1 MRLGARALRKRLHLR
16 SWCHQIQN
24 RIWSSESTYLKF
36 HEISHKNIKQQSKV
50 HVETSNPTRCR
61 IVVDADFSRVWT
73 WSNGLDEK
81 SGPWKVRETTVKNPW
96 KGREKTV
103 KSHQK
108 LAPKFYSFVWV
119 FCSLFTGFSLK
130 SLEPL
135 VISSSLGTY
144 RLEIGWCAAVVAEAV
159 ECMWG
164 LAGFPLYMLTYIPRF
179 PRSTWPLCKFI

>member
-1 MRLGARALRKRLHLR
+1 MRLGARALHKRLHLR
-16 SWCHQIQN
+16 SWCHQIQT

-36 HEISHKNIKQQSKV
+36 
-50 HVETSNPTRCR
+50 PT
-61 IVVDADFSRVWT
+61 
-73 WSNGLDEK
+73 K

-96 KGREKTV
+96 KGREKPV

-119 FCSLFTGFSLK
+119 LCSLFTNFSLK

-159 ECMWG
+159 ACMWG

-179 PRSTWPLCKFI
+179 PRSTWPLCKFIEINTTGFRWSLGNGRLLV

>member
-1 MRLGARALRKRLHLR
+1 MWFNSMQAKCAWEHGLCTNVCILDHDVTKYNTEYDLAKVPT
-16 SWCHQIQN
+16 WNFPQN
-24 RIWSSESTYLKF
+24 
-36 HEISHKNIKQQSKV
+36 
-50 HVETSNPTRCR
+50 
-61 IVVDADFSRVWT
+61 
-73 WSNGLDEK
+73 LDREK
-81 SGPWKVRETTVKNPW
+81 SVTRPWKT
-96 KGREKTV
+96 REKPV

-108 LAPKFYSFVWV
+108 LAPKFYSFVVWV